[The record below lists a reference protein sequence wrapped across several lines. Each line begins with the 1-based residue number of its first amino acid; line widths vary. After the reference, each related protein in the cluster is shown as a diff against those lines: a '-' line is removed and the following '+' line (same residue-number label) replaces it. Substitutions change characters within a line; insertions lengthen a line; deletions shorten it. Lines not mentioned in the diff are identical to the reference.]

1 MLVST
6 SLDIK
11 SRSSIVII
19 GAGVV
24 LMCLIFAGI
33 MLFLNLPDAN
43 VFNDRVEQ
51 IFTENE
57 ALTSPDAIKLLE
69 VLAQSGTVFA
79 HVLTSYRM
87 IIFILMVLASALLFT
102 SLYFLVTNQGLQKQM
117 GEVEK
122 SGMVI
127 NSLIINRE
135 ERVVYINTMEF
146 ELTNAVCETLAVLCE
161 ARLDDDVVTGLE
173 LESMISGKNAVD
185 CDEATGTT
193 RIKRLRDHLGNQMI
207 SHLLVKNISRKGY
220 MLAVDKDV
228 IKMI

>member
-1 MLVST
+1 MPVST

-11 SRSSIVII
+11 NRSSLVII

-24 LMCLIFAGI
+24 LTCLIIAGI
-33 MLFLNLPDAN
+33 LLFLNLPDAN
-43 VFNDRVEQ
+43 AFNDRVEQ
-51 IFTENE
+51 IFTTNE

-79 HVLTSYRM
+79 NVLTSYRM

-102 SLYFLVTNQGLQKQM
+102 SLYFLITNHGLQKQM

-127 NSLIINRE
+127 NSLIINRA

-173 LESMISGKNAVD
+173 LEAMISGKNAVD